1 MNLTKQES
9 IFCQALAMTSLLEK
23 LSNRDFLN
31 SDYYNENITF
41 VRNNDNFKKILKAS
55 GLGNPATMQMFLYIL
70 LVMPKETLS
79 DLDDGIINL
88 WGDDLK
94 KNFNYID

>member
-9 IFCQALAMTSLLEK
+9 IFCQALAMTSLLKE

-41 VRNNDNFKKILKAS
+41 VRNNDNFKKILRK
-55 GLGNPATMQMFLYIL
+55 PA
-70 LVMPKETLS
+70 
-79 DLDDGIINL
+79 
-88 WGDDLK
+88 
-94 KNFNYID
+94 